1 MRVDNYLSTKLL
13 PLYIFFLSLHQICN
27 IMEIYTIYLL
37 TKSKTLPRI
46 PIRSFL
52 SYSAAI
58 AHLQSRHRRY
68 KLRYYAIYK
77 TEL

>member
-1 MRVDNYLSTKLL
+1 
-13 PLYIFFLSLHQICN
+13 
-27 IMEIYTIYLL
+27 MELYTICLL

-77 TEL
+77 SEI

>member
-1 MRVDNYLSTKLL
+1 
-13 PLYIFFLSLHQICN
+13 
-27 IMEIYTIYLL
+27 MEIDTIYLL
-37 TKSKTLPRI
+37 TRSRTLPRI

-58 AHLQSRHRRY
+58 AHLQTRHRRY
-68 KLRYYAIYK
+68 QRRYYAIYK